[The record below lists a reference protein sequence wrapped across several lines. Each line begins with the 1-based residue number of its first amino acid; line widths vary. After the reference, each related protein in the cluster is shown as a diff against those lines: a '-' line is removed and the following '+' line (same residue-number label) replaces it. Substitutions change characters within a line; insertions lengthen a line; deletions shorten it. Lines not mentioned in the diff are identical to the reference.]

1 MGGFLLEDG
10 RKRLMAKAKK
20 WEKEWNL
27 LIHTVLKVS
36 LLMGKDLAK
45 VLFNTIMEVYIKAN
59 GKMEKWM
66 GRGYFLIRP
75 TQLIFKDNGIKVNR
89 EEEES

>member
-1 MGGFLLEDG
+1 
-10 RKRLMAKAKK
+10 
-20 WEKEWNL
+20 
-27 LIHTVLKVS
+27 
-36 LLMGKDLAK
+36 MGKDLAK
-45 VLFNTIMEVYIKAN
+45 VLFNTIMVVYMKVN
-59 GKMEKWM
+59 GEMEKWM